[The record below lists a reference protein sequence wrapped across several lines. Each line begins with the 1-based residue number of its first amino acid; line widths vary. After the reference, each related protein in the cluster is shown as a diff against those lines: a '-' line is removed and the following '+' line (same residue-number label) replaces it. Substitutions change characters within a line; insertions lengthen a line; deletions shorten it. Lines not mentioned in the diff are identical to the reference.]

1 MYASLYQFYRPD
13 RGGIRPEEFC
23 ASYRRL
29 VKHDFGAFDQG
40 MYKTSLYTTAGTA
53 EANKFDRFLVDIF
66 VKMKIIRNVMEANI
80 LPMNFPAVGSILL
93 EFINALSDH
102 MGWTNMIQEHIHSS
116 PEDRTAKST
125 KGNALK
131 GFLHRPEFKTSRLG
145 PYLGMSF
152 GVH

>member
-102 MGWTNMIQEHIHSS
+102 MGWSS
-116 PEDRTAKST
+116 VFEDQVRNNPEVRVGRGFNVSDLF
-125 KGNALK
+125 LK
-131 GFLHRPEFKTSRLG
+131 
-145 PYLGMSF
+145 
-152 GVH
+152 